1 MKKSFWNLTTVM
13 GWIYDHDLS
22 IKVAGENSKNPGVEF
37 INGTLSIATDNDCMN
52 VVPVHFTYVTEMT
65 SNNKTNTS
73 FIVLKKI
80 IDGEYNTVM
89 RDGKENATRINVNS
103 AIDLNEWFNADGN
116 LVSTKRNEGG
126 FIHINPIDWT
136 DDENKRNTF
145 KVDILINGFKRIE
158 ANEDRGTP
166 ERGVLK
172 GAIFNFRKELLP
184 VEFTVTNE
192 EAMDYFE
199 SLVEGAAGQPVFTIV
214 QGNMISQTVIR
225 KITEESA
232 FGEPIVRE
240 TRSSYKDYVVNW
252 ANPSP
257 YDFDNEDTLLASELS
272 EMIQQRE
279 IRKAEIKQ
287 RADEYQASKGKKVAI
302 PANKGY
308 NF

>member
-65 SNNKTNTS
+65 NNNKTNTS

-89 RDGKENATRINVNS
+89 RDGKENATRIKVNS

-136 DDENKRNTF
+136 NDENKRNTF
-145 KVDILINGFKRIE
+145 KVDILINGFRRIE

-192 EAMDYFE
+192 EAMNYFE
-199 SLVEGAAGQPVFTIV
+199 GLVEGAAGQPVFTIV

-257 YDFDNEDTLLASELS
+257 YDFDNEDTLLAS
-272 EMIQQRE
+272 
-279 IRKAEIKQ
+279 A
-287 RADEYQASKGKKVAI
+287 
-302 PANKGY
+302 
-308 NF
+308 